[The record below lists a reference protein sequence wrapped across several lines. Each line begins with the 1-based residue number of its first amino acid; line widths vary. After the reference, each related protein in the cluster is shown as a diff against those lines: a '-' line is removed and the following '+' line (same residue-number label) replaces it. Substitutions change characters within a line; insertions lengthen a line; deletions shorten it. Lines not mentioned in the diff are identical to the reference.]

1 MNAPAPHVDYRTTDI
16 AGIEVIRPL
25 WAGLNA
31 HHRAHARA
39 FRGLYERMTFDDRK
53 AYFAGVAAVGALRV
67 DLAFD
72 PAAEMCVGY
81 CISSLSPESVGEIE
95 SVYVDE
101 AYRSAGI
108 GTDLVHRALGWL
120 DANGSA
126 VNRVSVA
133 DGNEEAFSFYRRFGF
148 YPRRTVLEQKRE

>member
-39 FRGLYERMTFDDRK
+39 FKDLYARITFDDRK
-53 AYFAGVAAVGALRV
+53 AYFAGIAEVGALRI

-72 PAAEMCVGY
+72 PAAARCVGY
-81 CISSLSPESVGEIE
+81 CISSLSPESAGEIE
-95 SVYVDE
+95 SVYVDV
-101 AYRSAGI
+101 AYRSVGI
-108 GTDLVHRALGWL
+108 GTALMHRALAWL
-120 DANGSA
+120 DTNGSA

-133 DGNEEAFSFYRRFGF
+133 DGNEEAFLFYRRFEF

>member
-1 MNAPAPHVDYRTTDI
+1 MTAPVPPVEYRTTDI
-16 AGIEVIRPL
+16 TGIEVIRPL

-39 FRGLYERMTFDDRK
+39 FKDLYARMTFDDRK
-53 AYFAGVAAVGALRV
+53 AYFAGLAEAGALRI

-72 PAAEMCVGY
+72 PAAVSCVGY
-81 CISSLSPESVGEIE
+81 CVSSLSPESAGEIE

-101 AYRSAGI
+101 AYRSQGV
-108 GTDLVHRALGWL
+108 GTALVHRALAWL
-120 DANGSA
+120 DGNGSA
-126 VNRVSVA
+126 VNRVSVT

-148 YPRRTVLEQKRE
+148 HPRRTVLEQRRE